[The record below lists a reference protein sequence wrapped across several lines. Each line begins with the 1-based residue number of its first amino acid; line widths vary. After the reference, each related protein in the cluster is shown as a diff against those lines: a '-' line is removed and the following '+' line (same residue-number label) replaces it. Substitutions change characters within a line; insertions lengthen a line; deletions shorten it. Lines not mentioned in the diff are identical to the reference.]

1 MKISVIT
8 VCLNAKDSIEKT
20 FESLKNQTYKNVEH
34 IVIDGAS
41 IDGTLDIINK
51 YKDSIAHFVS
61 EKDSG
66 IYNAMNK
73 GLKYVTGDIVYF
85 LNATDSLYNDEVLEK
100 IVNEFKNHP
109 DLEMLWGDIQFT
121 EKGKEPRVHKNN
133 DVTIKSDFLYNNPCH
148 QSIFYKSE
156 LFKKYGDY
164 DEDIK
169 IFGDCDF
176 NVRVLVTNNA
186 KCKYIPEVV
195 ACFEIGGISTSSE
208 ESDRLLHKADRL
220 KVYNKNFKHKFCYRA
235 DVFITKNFAT
245 PARIIKKS
253 KVYYYL
259 FNLIDYISKA
269 VFKKRLKL
277 NFIDYRNS

>member
-1 MKISVIT
+1 MKISIIT

-20 FESLKNQTYKNVEH
+20 FESLKNQTYKNIEH
-34 IVIDGAS
+34 IVIDGVS
-41 IDGTLDIINK
+41 TDGTLDIINK

-85 LNATDSLYNDEVLEK
+85 LNATDSLHDDNVIEK
-100 IVNEFKNHP
+100 VINEFKKHP
-109 DLEMLWGDIQFT
+109 DLEMLWGDIEFT
-121 EKGKEPRVHKNN
+121 EKGKEPRIHKNN
-133 DVTIKSDFLYNNPCH
+133 GVNIKSDFLYNNPCH
-148 QSIFYKSE
+148 QAIFYKSE
-156 LFKKYGDY
+156 LFKKYGNY

-186 KCKYIPEVV
+186 RCKYIPEII

-220 KVYNKNFKHKFCYRA
+220 KVYNKNFKHKFRYRA

-245 PARIIKKS
+245 PTRMIKKFKIYTGLFYIID
-253 KVYYYL
+253 KVSQIFFNDRL
-259 FNLIDYISKA
+259 SLNLIDK
-269 VFKKRLKL
+269 
-277 NFIDYRNS
+277 

>member
-20 FESLKNQTYKNVEH
+20 FESLTNQTYKNIEH
-34 IVIDGAS
+34 IVIDGVS
-41 IDGTLDIINK
+41 TDGTLDIINK
-51 YKDSIAHFVS
+51 YKDSISHFIS
-61 EKDSG
+61 EKDTG

-73 GLKYVTGDIVYF
+73 GLKYLTGDIVYF
-85 LNATDSLYNDEVLEK
+85 LNATDSLHDEKVLEK
-100 IVNEFKNHP
+100 VANEFEKHP
-109 DLEMLWGDIQFT
+109 DLELLWGDIEFT
-121 EKGKEPRVHKNN
+121 EVGKEPRVHKNN
-133 DVTIKSDFLYNNPCH
+133 DVTIKNDFLYNNPCH

-156 LFKKYGDY
+156 LFKKYGNY

-186 KCKYIPEVV
+186 KCKYIPEVI
-195 ACFEIGGISTSSE
+195 ASFEIGGISTSSE

-235 DVFITKNFAT
+235 NVFITKNFGT
-245 PARIIKKS
+245 LKRIFEQS
-253 KVYYYL
+253 KVYDYL
-259 FNLIDYISKA
+259 FNIADKTSQIFFNERLSLNLIKD
-269 VFKKRLKL
+269 
-277 NFIDYRNS
+277 

>member
-8 VCLNAKDSIEKT
+8 VCLNAKDTIEKT
-20 FESLKNQTYKNVEH
+20 FISIKNQTYKNIEH
-34 IVIDGAS
+34 IVIDGMS

-51 YKDSIAHFVS
+51 YNDSITHFVS
-61 EKDSG
+61 EKDTG

-85 LNATDSLYNDEVLEK
+85 LNATDSLHDEKVLEK
-100 IVNEFKNHP
+100 VANEFKKHS
-109 DLEMLWGDIQFT
+109 DLEMLWGDIEFT
-121 EKGKEPRVHKNN
+121 EENKEPRIHKN
-133 DVTIKSDFLYNNPCH
+133 DDIKMKNDFLYNNPCH
-148 QSIFYKSE
+148 QAIFYKNE
-156 LFKKYGDY
+156 LFKKYGNY

-176 NVRVLVTNNA
+176 NVRALVTNNA
-186 KCKYIPEVV
+186 KCKYIPKII

-235 DVFITKNFAT
+235 DMFITKNFAT

-253 KVYYYL
+253 NFYNCLFSSIDKISQCL
-259 FNLIDYISKA
+259 FNE
-269 VFKKRLKL
+269 RLSL
-277 NFIDYRNS
+277 NMVKD